1 MTNTEVFMRFRLLAT
16 HIINGATLDPG
27 TILGSQPGDVPIPP
41 GYVPTTLMEGL
52 DAESRQAVTAAV
64 DRYKR
69 EEGVGLGYSPMRP
82 AHPNFG
88 MGFAPEPE
96 ALADD
101 ELRAYKAVAAS
112 MKDDDLSKRIA
123 EYEDTLAKV
132 KDAVDTHNSR
142 ERALEDREQSLRDRE
157 VLIGGR
163 ENAAEAKLANAEA
176 AIEATVEHER
186 EVNDRA
192 TALERSIAKEHDAL
206 VARSKKLDE
215 WTTSAQAKIETSQA
229 SLDTREEELNRKEE
243 FLHGIAQGIREKFD
257 VKKPLPRAKNA

>member
-1 MTNTEVFMRFRLLAT
+1 MRFRLLAT

-27 TILGSQPGDVPIPP
+27 TILGSQPGDVSIPP

-52 DAESRQAVTAAV
+52 DAESRQAVAAAV

-82 AHPNFG
+82 VYPNFG

-132 KDAVDTHNSR
+132 EEAVETHNSR
-142 ERALEDREQSLRDRE
+142 ERALQDREASLRERE
-157 VLIGGR
+157 VAVGGR
-163 ENAAEAKLANAEA
+163 ENAAEAKQANAEA

-186 EVNDRA
+186 EINDRA
-192 TALERSIAKEHDAL
+192 EKLERSAAKEHAAL

-215 WTTSAQAKIETSQA
+215 WTTSAQTKIEASQA
-229 SLDTREEELNRKEE
+229 SLDTREAELNKKEE
-243 FLHGIAQGIREKFD
+243 FIQGIAQGISEKFE
-257 VKKPLPRAKNA
+257 VKKPSARSAKNA

>member
-1 MTNTEVFMRFRLLAT
+1 MRFRLLAT
-16 HIINGATLDPG
+16 HIINGATLGIG

-41 GYVPTTLMEGL
+41 NYVPTTLMEGL
-52 DAESRQAVTAAV
+52 DAESRQAVAAAV

-82 AHPNFG
+82 AYPNFG
-88 MGFAPEPE
+88 MGFVPEPE

-112 MKDDDLSKRIA
+112 MKDDDLSKRIT

-132 KDAVDTHNSR
+132 KEAVDMHNSR
-142 ERALEDREQSLRDRE
+142 ERALEDREASLRERE
-157 VLIGGR
+157 VAIGGR
-163 ENAAEAKLANAEA
+163 ENAAEAKQRNAEA

-192 TALERSIAKEHDAL
+192 EALERSAAKEHAAL

-215 WTTSAQAKIETSQA
+215 WTASAQAKIEASQA
-229 SLDTREEELNRKEE
+229 SLDTREEGLNKKQE
-243 FLHGIAQGIREKFD
+243 FIEGIARGLHERFEFGKSPALSVMEK
-257 VKKPLPRAKNA
+257 KRKNV